1 MLQKCIRN
9 KGQKKGGIVM
19 KNVKMAA
26 KISLISIVILAIGLV
41 GLWFAANR
49 QMTKVME
56 ESIIQQLNNSV
67 EMQAEIVRNYV
78 DKAETYLIG
87 YAQAPIMSDALRD
100 TSDETGKAGLQ
111 EYTDAYAETGDNL
124 ENIYAADY
132 NSTVIAS
139 RVQGVIGVTLREG
152 DALKQLQDALS
163 KGMYNTGIM
172 ASKSTG
178 AQVISMYYPVNDKD
192 GQPLGYVGAAIYAGN
207 LRDTLNGLA
216 GVQEGSNYLLLDS
229 ASGSYIF
236 CPEDEMIGTAV
247 ENEDI
252 LNIIEQ
258 AKNAGNQARSFEYVD
273 SVTGKKTISAMYY
286 MEERDWVLVAL
297 TDWDIAF
304 APVNMLS
311 LTLAIL
317 CLTVLVIISFAIW
330 FSVMMIA
337 RALSGEAAIIQEIG
351 TLDFTGR
358 QRLERYCGR
367 KDEVG
372 MIASAMK
379 VLVDAMYSVVA
390 GLKEK
395 SRELQKT
402 AGEMSENSA
411 STSDAIRNVE
421 TAIQEISQGAGS
433 QATETT
439 NASERVIHIGNQI
452 AETKEKS
459 SRLSGVA
466 ERINHSSEEA
476 LQTLQIL
483 VKINEKAKAAVEQIN
498 RQTLNTNDSVLK
510 IRDAAQLI
518 TSIAEETNL
527 LSLNASIEAA
537 RAGEQGS
544 GFAVVAG
551 QIKKLAEQSN
561 DSAKYIDKII
571 EALLEESSCAVQVMD
586 EVKEI
591 MMKQSEHLAETKDCF
606 GEVSHNVEVT
616 QSEISNIDYTI
627 SNMDKERDSVID
639 VVQSLTAIAEENAA
653 STEESLASTEM
664 VNGMIKE
671 VAEVAKA
678 LEELADDIEKDISIF
693 RV

>member
-1 MLQKCIRN
+1 
-9 KGQKKGGIVM
+9 M
-19 KNVKMAA
+19 KNIKMAV
-26 KISLISIVILAIGLV
+26 KISLISIVILVIGLV

-49 QMTKVME
+49 EMTEVMK

-67 EMQAEIVRNYV
+67 ETQAEIVRNYV

-87 YAQAPIMSDALRD
+87 YAQAPIMADTLQNTAD
-100 TSDETGKAGLQ
+100 TSGTAALQ
-111 EYTDAYAETGDNL
+111 EYTDAYAATGDNL

-139 RVQGVIGVTLREG
+139 YVQGAIGLTLREG
-152 DALKQLQDALS
+152 DALKQLRDALS
-163 KGMYNTGIM
+163 KGKYNAGIM

-192 GQPLGYVGAAIYAGN
+192 GQPLGFVGAAIYAGD
-207 LRDTLNGLA
+207 LRDTLNGLS
-216 GVQEGSNYLLLDS
+216 GRQEGSNYLLLD
-229 ASGSYIF
+229 AAAGSYIF

-247 ENEDI
+247 ENADV
-252 LNIIEQ
+252 LNIIER
-258 AKNAGNQARSFEYVD
+258 ARSAENQAQSFEYTD
-273 SVTGKKTISAMYY
+273 SVTGKKIISAMYY
-286 MEERDWVLVAL
+286 MEDRDWVLVAL

-304 APVNMLS
+304 APVQTLS
-311 LTLAIL
+311 VMLAIL
-317 CLTVLVIISFAIW
+317 CLIVLVIISFAIW
-330 FSVMMIA
+330 FSVMLIA
-337 RALSGEAAIIQEIG
+337 RAISGEAAIIQEIG
-351 TLDFTGR
+351 TLNFTGR
-358 QRLERYCGR
+358 QRLDRYCGR

-372 MIASAMK
+372 MIANAMK
-379 VLVDAMYSVVA
+379 VLVDAMYNVVA

-395 SRELQKT
+395 SGELQKT
-402 AGEMSENSA
+402 AGEMSNNSA
-411 STSDAIRNVE
+411 STSEAIRNVE
-421 TAIQEISQGAGS
+421 TAIQEIAQGAGS

-439 NASERVIHIGNQI
+439 NASERVIHIGDQI
-452 AETKEKS
+452 ADTKEKS

-476 LQTLQIL
+476 LQTLKIL
-483 VKINEKAKAAVEQIN
+483 VDINEKAKAAVEQIN

-561 DSAKYIDKII
+561 ESAKYIDEII

-591 MMKQSEHLAETKDCF
+591 MKKQSEHLADTKNCF

-616 QSEISNIDYTI
+616 QSEISNIDHTI
-627 SNMDKERDSVID
+627 SNMDEERSSVID

-671 VAEVAKA
+671 VAEIAKA
-678 LEELADDIEKDISIF
+678 LEELANEIESDISIF
-693 RV
+693 KV

>member
-132 NSTVIAS
+132 NSTVVAS

-379 VLVDAMYSVVA
+379 VLVDAMYSVVV

-627 SNMDKERDSVID
+627 SNMDKERGSVID

>member
-1 MLQKCIRN
+1 
-9 KGQKKGGIVM
+9 M
-19 KNVKMAA
+19 KNIKMAV
-26 KISLISIVILAIGLV
+26 KISLISIVILVIGLV

-49 QMTKVME
+49 EMTEVMK

-67 EMQAEIVRNYV
+67 ETQAEIVRNYV

-87 YAQAPIMSDALRD
+87 YAQAPIMADTLQNTAD
-100 TSDETGKAGLQ
+100 TSGTAALQ
-111 EYTDAYAETGDNL
+111 EYTDAYAATGDNL

-139 RVQGVIGVTLREG
+139 YVQGVIGVTLREG
-152 DALKQLQDALS
+152 DALKQLRDALS

-192 GQPLGYVGAAIYAGN
+192 GQPLGYVGAAIYAGD
-207 LRDTLNGLA
+207 LRDTLNGLS
-216 GVQEGSNYLLLDS
+216 GRQEGSNYLLLD
-229 ASGSYIF
+229 AAAGSYIF

-247 ENEDI
+247 ENADV
-252 LNIIEQ
+252 LNIIER
-258 AKNAGNQARSFEYVD
+258 ARNAGNQAQSFEYTD
-273 SVTGKKTISAMYY
+273 SVTGKKIISAMYY
-286 MEERDWVLVAL
+286 MEDRDWVLVAL

-304 APVNMLS
+304 APVYTLS
-311 LTLAIL
+311 IMLAIL
-317 CLTVLVIISFAIW
+317 CLIVLVIISFAIW
-330 FSVMMIA
+330 FSVMLIA
-337 RALSGEAAIIQEIG
+337 RAISGEAAIIQEIG
-351 TLDFTGR
+351 TLNFTGR
-358 QRLERYCGR
+358 QRLDRYCGR

-372 MIASAMK
+372 MIANAMK
-379 VLVDAMYSVVA
+379 VLVDAMYNVVA

-395 SRELQKT
+395 SGELQKT
-402 AGEMSENSA
+402 AGEMSNNSA
-411 STSDAIRNVE
+411 STSEAIRNVE
-421 TAIQEISQGAGS
+421 TAIQEIAQGAGS

-439 NASERVIHIGNQI
+439 NASERVIHIGDQI
-452 AETKEKS
+452 ADTKEKS

-476 LQTLQIL
+476 LQTLKIL
-483 VKINEKAKAAVEQIN
+483 VDINEKAKAAVEQIN

-561 DSAKYIDKII
+561 ESAKYIDEII

-591 MMKQSEHLAETKDCF
+591 MKKQSEHLADTKDCF

-616 QSEISNIDYTI
+616 QGEISNIDHTI
-627 SNMDKERDSVID
+627 SNMDEERSSVID

-671 VAEVAKA
+671 VAEIAKA
-678 LEELADDIEKDISIF
+678 LEELANEIESDISIF
-693 RV
+693 KV

>member
-1 MLQKCIRN
+1 
-9 KGQKKGGIVM
+9 M
-19 KNVKMAA
+19 K
-26 KISLISIVILAIGLV
+26 
-41 GLWFAANR
+41 
-49 QMTKVME
+49 

-67 EMQAEIVRNYV
+67 ETQAEIVRNYV

-87 YAQAPIMSDALRD
+87 YAQAPIMADTLQNTAD
-100 TSDETGKAGLQ
+100 TSGTAALQ
-111 EYTDAYAETGDNL
+111 EYTDAYAATGDNL

-139 RVQGVIGVTLREG
+139 YVQGVIGVTLREG
-152 DALKQLQDALS
+152 DALKQLQDALT

-192 GQPLGYVGAAIYAGN
+192 GQPLGYVGAAIYAGD
-207 LRDTLNGLA
+207 LRDTLNGLS
-216 GVQEGSNYLLLDS
+216 GRQEGSNYLLLD
-229 ASGSYIF
+229 AAAGSYIF

-247 ENEDI
+247 ENADV
-252 LNIIEQ
+252 LNIIER
-258 AKNAGNQARSFEYVD
+258 ARNAGNQAQSFEYTD
-273 SVTGKKTISAMYY
+273 SVTGKKIISAMYY
-286 MEERDWVLVAL
+286 MEDRDWVLVAL

-304 APVNMLS
+304 APVYTLS
-311 LTLAIL
+311 IMLAIL
-317 CLTVLVIISFAIW
+317 CLIVLVIISFAIW
-330 FSVMMIA
+330 FSVMLIA
-337 RALSGEAAIIQEIG
+337 RAISGEAAIIQEIG
-351 TLDFTGR
+351 TLNFTGR
-358 QRLERYCGR
+358 QRLDRYCGR

-372 MIASAMK
+372 MIANAMK
-379 VLVDAMYSVVA
+379 VLVDAMYNVVA

-395 SRELQKT
+395 SGELQKT
-402 AGEMSENSA
+402 AGEMSNNSA
-411 STSDAIRNVE
+411 STSEAIRNVE
-421 TAIQEISQGAGS
+421 TAIQEIAQGAGS

-439 NASERVIHIGNQI
+439 NASERVIHIGDQI
-452 AETKEKS
+452 ADTKEKS

-476 LQTLQIL
+476 LQTLKIL
-483 VKINEKAKAAVEQIN
+483 VDINEKAKAAVEQIN

-561 DSAKYIDKII
+561 ESAKYIDEII

-591 MMKQSEHLAETKDCF
+591 MKKQSEHLADTKDCF

-616 QSEISNIDYTI
+616 QSEISNIDHTI
-627 SNMDKERDSVID
+627 SNMDEERSSVID

-671 VAEVAKA
+671 VAEIAKA
-678 LEELADDIEKDISIF
+678 LEELANEIESDISIF
-693 RV
+693 KV

>member
-1 MLQKCIRN
+1 
-9 KGQKKGGIVM
+9 M
-19 KNVKMAA
+19 KNIKMAV
-26 KISLISIVILAIGLV
+26 KISLISIVILVIGLV

-49 QMTKVME
+49 EMTEVMK

-67 EMQAEIVRNYV
+67 ETQAEIVRNYV

-87 YAQAPIMSDALRD
+87 YAQAPIMADTLQNTAD
-100 TSDETGKAGLQ
+100 TSGTAALQ
-111 EYTDAYAETGDNL
+111 EYTDAYAATGDNL

-139 RVQGVIGVTLREG
+139 YVQGVIGVTLREG
-152 DALKQLQDALS
+152 DALKQLRDALS

-192 GQPLGYVGAAIYAGN
+192 GQPLGYVGAAIYAGD
-207 LRDTLNGLA
+207 LRDTLNGLS
-216 GVQEGSNYLLLDS
+216 GRQEGSNYLLLD
-229 ASGSYIF
+229 AAAGSYIF

-247 ENEDI
+247 ENADV
-252 LNIIEQ
+252 LNIIER
-258 AKNAGNQARSFEYVD
+258 ARNAGNQAQSFEYTD
-273 SVTGKKTISAMYY
+273 SVTGKKIISAMYY
-286 MEERDWVLVAL
+286 MEDRDWVLVAL

-304 APVNMLS
+304 APVYTLS
-311 LTLAIL
+311 IMLAIL
-317 CLTVLVIISFAIW
+317 CLIVLVIISFAIW
-330 FSVMMIA
+330 FSVMLIA
-337 RALSGEAAIIQEIG
+337 RAISGEAAIIQEIG
-351 TLDFTGR
+351 TLNFTGR
-358 QRLERYCGR
+358 QRLDRYCGR

-372 MIASAMK
+372 MIANAMK
-379 VLVDAMYSVVA
+379 VLVDAMYNVVA

-395 SRELQKT
+395 SGELQKT
-402 AGEMSENSA
+402 AGEMSNNSA
-411 STSDAIRNVE
+411 STSEAIRNVE
-421 TAIQEISQGAGS
+421 TAIQEIAQGAGS

-439 NASERVIHIGNQI
+439 NASERVIHIGDQI
-452 AETKEKS
+452 ADTKEKS

-476 LQTLQIL
+476 LQTLKIL
-483 VKINEKAKAAVEQIN
+483 VDINEKAKAAVEQIN

-561 DSAKYIDKII
+561 ESAKYIDEII

-591 MMKQSEHLAETKDCF
+591 MKKQSEHLADTKDCF

-616 QSEISNIDYTI
+616 QSEISNIDHTI
-627 SNMDKERDSVID
+627 SNMDEERSSVID
-639 VVQSLTAIAEENAA
+639 VVQSLTAIAEENVA

-671 VAEVAKA
+671 VAEIAKA
-678 LEELADDIEKDISIF
+678 LEELANEIESDISIF
-693 RV
+693 KV

>member
-1 MLQKCIRN
+1 
-9 KGQKKGGIVM
+9 M
-19 KNVKMAA
+19 KNIKMAA
-26 KISLISIVILAIGLV
+26 KISLISIVILVIGLV

-56 ESIIQQLNNSV
+56 ESIVQQLNNSV

-87 YAQAPIMSDALRD
+87 YAQAPIMADVLRN
-100 TSDETGKAGLQ
+100 TSDESGKAGLQ

-207 LRDTLNGLA
+207 LRDTLNELA
-216 GVQEGSNYLLLDS
+216 GVQEGSSYLLLDS

-247 ENEDI
+247 ENADV
-252 LNIIEQ
+252 LNIIER
-258 AKNAGNQARSFEYVD
+258 AKNAGNQAQAFEYVD
-273 SVTGKKTISAMYY
+273 SVTGKKTISSMYY

-304 APVNMLS
+304 AQVNMLS
-311 LTLAIL
+311 ITLAIL
-317 CLTVLVIISFAIW
+317 CLIVLVIISFAIW
-330 FSVMMIA
+330 FSVMMTG

-351 TLDFTGR
+351 TLNFTGR

-372 MIASAMK
+372 MIANAMK
-379 VLVDAMYSVVA
+379 VLVDAMYNVVA

-395 SRELQKT
+395 SGELQKT

-421 TAIQEISQGAGS
+421 TAIQEISLGAGS
-433 QATETT
+433 QAAETT
-439 NASERVIHIGNQI
+439 NASERVIHIGSQI

-571 EALLEESSCAVQVMD
+571 EALLEESSRAVQVMN

-591 MMKQSEHLAETKDCF
+591 MMKQSEHLEETKECF
-606 GEVSHNVEVT
+606 GEVGRNVEMT
-616 QSEISNIDYTI
+616 QSEISDIDRTI
-627 SNMDKERDSVID
+627 SDMDEERGSVID

>member
-1 MLQKCIRN
+1 
-9 KGQKKGGIVM
+9 M
-19 KNVKMAA
+19 KNIKMAV
-26 KISLISIVILAIGLV
+26 KISLISIVILVIGLV

-49 QMTKVME
+49 EMTEVMK

-67 EMQAEIVRNYV
+67 ETQAEIVRNYV

-87 YAQAPIMSDALRD
+87 YAQAPIMADTLQNTAD
-100 TSDETGKAGLQ
+100 TSGTAALQ
-111 EYTDAYAETGDNL
+111 EYTDAYAATGNNL

-139 RVQGVIGVTLREG
+139 YVQGVIGVTLREG

-192 GQPLGYVGAAIYAGN
+192 GQPLGYVGAAIYAGD
-207 LRDTLNGLA
+207 LRDTLNGLS
-216 GVQEGSNYLLLDS
+216 GRQEGSNYLLLD
-229 ASGSYIF
+229 AAAGSYIF

-247 ENEDI
+247 ENADV
-252 LNIIEQ
+252 LNIIER
-258 AKNAGNQARSFEYVD
+258 ARNAGNQAQSFEYTD
-273 SVTGKKTISAMYY
+273 SVTGKKIISAMYY
-286 MEERDWVLVAL
+286 MEDRDWVLVAL

-304 APVNMLS
+304 APVYTLS
-311 LTLAIL
+311 IMLAIL
-317 CLTVLVIISFAIW
+317 CLIVLVIISFAIW
-330 FSVMMIA
+330 FSVMLIA
-337 RALSGEAAIIQEIG
+337 RAISGEAAIIQEIG
-351 TLDFTGR
+351 TLNFTGR
-358 QRLERYCGR
+358 QRLDRYCGR

-372 MIASAMK
+372 MIANAMK
-379 VLVDAMYSVVA
+379 VLVDAMYNVVA

-395 SRELQKT
+395 SGELQKT
-402 AGEMSENSA
+402 AGEMSNNSA
-411 STSDAIRNVE
+411 STSEAIRNVE
-421 TAIQEISQGAGS
+421 TAIQEIAQGAGS

-439 NASERVIHIGNQI
+439 NASERVIHIGDQI
-452 AETKEKS
+452 ADTKEKS

-476 LQTLQIL
+476 LQTLKIL
-483 VKINEKAKAAVEQIN
+483 VDINEKAKAAVEQIN

-561 DSAKYIDKII
+561 ESAKYIDEII

-591 MMKQSEHLAETKDCF
+591 MKKQSEHLADTKDCF

-616 QSEISNIDYTI
+616 QSEISNIDHTI
-627 SNMDKERDSVID
+627 SNMDEERSSVID

-671 VAEVAKA
+671 VAEIAKA
-678 LEELADDIEKDISIF
+678 LEELANEIESDISIF
-693 RV
+693 KV

>member
-1 MLQKCIRN
+1 
-9 KGQKKGGIVM
+9 M
-19 KNVKMAA
+19 KNIKMAV
-26 KISLISIVILAIGLV
+26 KISLISIVILVIGLV

-49 QMTKVME
+49 EMTEVMK

-67 EMQAEIVRNYV
+67 ETQAEIVRNYV

-87 YAQAPIMSDALRD
+87 YAQAPIMADTLQNTAD
-100 TSDETGKAGLQ
+100 TSGTAALQ
-111 EYTDAYAETGDNL
+111 EYTDAYAATGDNL

-132 NSTVIAS
+132 NSTVTAS
-139 RVQGVIGVTLREG
+139 YVQGAIGLTLREG
-152 DALKQLQDALS
+152 DALKQLRDALS
-163 KGMYNTGIM
+163 KGKYNAGIM

-192 GQPLGYVGAAIYAGN
+192 GQPLGFVGAAIYAGD
-207 LRDTLNGLA
+207 LRDTLNGLS
-216 GVQEGSNYLLLDS
+216 GRQEGSNYLLLD
-229 ASGSYIF
+229 AAAGSYIF

-247 ENEDI
+247 ENADV
-252 LNIIEQ
+252 LNIIER
-258 AKNAGNQARSFEYVD
+258 ARSAENQAQSFEYTD
-273 SVTGKKTISAMYY
+273 SVTGKKIISAMYY
-286 MEERDWVLVAL
+286 MEDRDWVLVAL

-304 APVNMLS
+304 APVQTLS
-311 LTLAIL
+311 VMLAIL
-317 CLTVLVIISFAIW
+317 CLIVLVIISFAIW
-330 FSVMMIA
+330 FSVMLIA
-337 RALSGEAAIIQEIG
+337 RAISGEAAIIQEIG
-351 TLDFTGR
+351 TLNFTGR
-358 QRLERYCGR
+358 QRLDRYCGR

-372 MIASAMK
+372 MIANAMK
-379 VLVDAMYSVVA
+379 VLVDAMYNVVA

-395 SRELQKT
+395 SGELQKT
-402 AGEMSENSA
+402 AGEMSNNSA
-411 STSDAIRNVE
+411 STSEAIRNVE
-421 TAIQEISQGAGS
+421 TAIQEIAQGAGS

-439 NASERVIHIGNQI
+439 NASERVIHIGDQI
-452 AETKEKS
+452 ADTKEKS

-476 LQTLQIL
+476 LQTLKIL
-483 VKINEKAKAAVEQIN
+483 VDINEKAKAAVEQIN

-561 DSAKYIDKII
+561 ESAKYIDEII

-591 MMKQSEHLAETKDCF
+591 MKKQSEHLADTKNCF

-616 QSEISNIDYTI
+616 QSEISNIDHTI
-627 SNMDKERDSVID
+627 SNMDEERSSVID

-671 VAEVAKA
+671 VAEIAKA
-678 LEELADDIEKDISIF
+678 LEELANEIESDISIF
-693 RV
+693 KV

>member
-1 MLQKCIRN
+1 
-9 KGQKKGGIVM
+9 M
-19 KNVKMAA
+19 KNIKMAV
-26 KISLISIVILAIGLV
+26 KISLISIVILVIGLV

-49 QMTKVME
+49 EMTEVMK

-67 EMQAEIVRNYV
+67 ETQAEIVRNYV

-87 YAQAPIMSDALRD
+87 YAQAPIMADTLQNTAD
-100 TSDETGKAGLQ
+100 TSGTAALQ
-111 EYTDAYAETGDNL
+111 EYTDAYAATGDNL

-139 RVQGVIGVTLREG
+139 YVQGVIGVTLREG
-152 DALKQLQDALS
+152 DALKQLRDALS

-192 GQPLGYVGAAIYAGN
+192 GQPLGYVGAAIYAGD
-207 LRDTLNGLA
+207 LRDTLNGLS
-216 GVQEGSNYLLLDS
+216 GRQEGSNYLLLD
-229 ASGSYIF
+229 AAAGSYIF

-247 ENEDI
+247 ENADV
-252 LNIIEQ
+252 LNIIER
-258 AKNAGNQARSFEYVD
+258 ARNAGNQAQSFEYTD
-273 SVTGKKTISAMYY
+273 SVTGKKIISAMYY
-286 MEERDWVLVAL
+286 MEDRDWVLVAL

-304 APVNMLS
+304 APVYTLS
-311 LTLAIL
+311 TMLAIL
-317 CLTVLVIISFAIW
+317 CLIVLVIISFAIW
-330 FSVMMIA
+330 FSVMLIA
-337 RALSGEAAIIQEIG
+337 RAISGEAAIIQEIG
-351 TLDFTGR
+351 TLNFTGR
-358 QRLERYCGR
+358 QRLDRYCGR

-372 MIASAMK
+372 MIANAMK
-379 VLVDAMYSVVA
+379 VLVDAMYNVVA

-395 SRELQKT
+395 SGELQKT
-402 AGEMSENSA
+402 AGEMSNNSA
-411 STSDAIRNVE
+411 STSEAIRNVE
-421 TAIQEISQGAGS
+421 TAIQEIAQGAGS

-439 NASERVIHIGNQI
+439 NASERVIHIGDQI
-452 AETKEKS
+452 ADTKEKS

-476 LQTLQIL
+476 LQTLKIL
-483 VKINEKAKAAVEQIN
+483 VDINEKAKAAVEQIN

-561 DSAKYIDKII
+561 ESAKYIDEII

-591 MMKQSEHLAETKDCF
+591 MKKQSEHLADTKDCF

-616 QSEISNIDYTI
+616 QGEISNIDHTI
-627 SNMDKERDSVID
+627 SNMDEERSSVID

-671 VAEVAKA
+671 VAEIAKA
-678 LEELADDIEKDISIF
+678 LEELANEIESDISIF
-693 RV
+693 KV

>member
-1 MLQKCIRN
+1 
-9 KGQKKGGIVM
+9 M
-19 KNVKMAA
+19 KNIKMAV
-26 KISLISIVILAIGLV
+26 KISLISIVILVIGLV

-49 QMTKVME
+49 EMTEVMK

-67 EMQAEIVRNYV
+67 ETQAEIVRNYV

-87 YAQAPIMSDALRD
+87 YAQAPIMADTLQNTAD
-100 TSDETGKAGLQ
+100 TSGTAALQ
-111 EYTDAYAETGDNL
+111 EYTDAYAATGDNL

-139 RVQGVIGVTLREG
+139 YVQGVIGVTLREG
-152 DALKQLQDALS
+152 DALKQLRDALS

-192 GQPLGYVGAAIYAGN
+192 GQPLGYVGAAIYAGD
-207 LRDTLNGLA
+207 LRDTLNGLS
-216 GVQEGSNYLLLDS
+216 GRQEGSNYLLLD
-229 ASGSYIF
+229 AAAGSYIF

-247 ENEDI
+247 ENADV
-252 LNIIEQ
+252 LNIIER
-258 AKNAGNQARSFEYVD
+258 ARNAGNQAQSFEYTD
-273 SVTGKKTISAMYY
+273 SVTGKKIISAMYY
-286 MEERDWVLVAL
+286 MEDRDWVLVAL

-304 APVNMLS
+304 APVYTLS
-311 LTLAIL
+311 IMLAIL
-317 CLTVLVIISFAIW
+317 CLIVLVIISFAIW
-330 FSVMMIA
+330 FSVMLIA
-337 RALSGEAAIIQEIG
+337 RAISGEAAIIQEIG
-351 TLDFTGR
+351 TLNFTGR
-358 QRLERYCGR
+358 QRLDRYCGR

-372 MIASAMK
+372 MIANAMK
-379 VLVDAMYSVVA
+379 VLVDAMYNVVA

-395 SRELQKT
+395 SGELQKT
-402 AGEMSENSA
+402 AGEMSNNSA
-411 STSDAIRNVE
+411 STSEAIRNVE
-421 TAIQEISQGAGS
+421 TAIQEIAQGAGS

-439 NASERVIHIGNQI
+439 NASERVIHIGDQI
-452 AETKEKS
+452 ADTKEKS

-476 LQTLQIL
+476 LQTLKIL
-483 VKINEKAKAAVEQIN
+483 VDINEKAKAAVEQIN

-561 DSAKYIDKII
+561 ESAKYIDEII

-591 MMKQSEHLAETKDCF
+591 MKKQSEHLADTKDCF

-616 QSEISNIDYTI
+616 QSEISNIDHTI
-627 SNMDKERDSVID
+627 SNMDEERSSVID

-671 VAEVAKA
+671 VAEIAKA
-678 LEELADDIEKDISIF
+678 LEELANEIESDISIF
-693 RV
+693 KV

>member
-1 MLQKCIRN
+1 
-9 KGQKKGGIVM
+9 M

-627 SNMDKERDSVID
+627 SNMDKERGSVID

>member
-627 SNMDKERDSVID
+627 SNMDKERGSVID

>member
-1 MLQKCIRN
+1 MRN
-9 KGQKKGGIVM
+9 M
-19 KNVKMAA
+19 KMAA
-26 KISLISIVILAIGLV
+26 KISLISIVILAIGLA

-67 EMQAEIVRNYV
+67 ETQAEIVRNYV

-87 YAQAPIMSDALRD
+87 YAQAPAMAKTLQN
-100 TSDETGKAGLQ
+100 TADESGKAELQ
-111 EYTDAYAETGDNL
+111 EYTDAYAATGDNL
-124 ENIYAADY
+124 ENIYAADN

-139 RVQGVIGVTLREG
+139 HVQGVIGVTLREG

-192 GQPLGYVGAAIYAGN
+192 GQILGYVGAAIYAGN

-216 GVQEGSNYLLLDS
+216 GRQEGSNYLLLDS

-236 CPEDEMIGTAV
+236 CPEDELIGTTV
-247 ENEDI
+247 ENTDL
-252 LNIIEQ
+252 LNMIEQ
-258 AKNAGNQARSFEYVD
+258 AKSAGNQAQSLEYTD
-273 SVTGKKTISAMYY
+273 SVTGKKIISAIYY

-304 APVNMLS
+304 APVRTLSIMLGV
-311 LTLAIL
+311 L
-317 CLTVLVIISFAIW
+317 CLAVLVIISFAVW
-330 FSVMMIA
+330 FSVSMIA
-337 RALSGEAAIIQEIG
+337 RAISGEAAIIQEIG
-351 TLDFTGR
+351 TLNFTGR

-372 MIASAMK
+372 MIADAMK
-379 VLVDAMYSVVA
+379 ILIDAMFNVVM

-395 SRELQKT
+395 SGELQRT
-402 AGEMSENSA
+402 AGEMSKNSSA
-411 STSDAIRNVE
+411 TSDAIRDVE
-421 TAIQEISQGAGS
+421 TAIQDIAEGAGS

-439 NASERVIHIGNQI
+439 NASERVVHIGNQI
-452 AETKEKS
+452 ENTKEKS

-466 ERINHSSEEA
+466 QRISQSSDEA
-476 LQTLQIL
+476 LKTLQIL
-483 VKINEKAKAAVEQIN
+483 VEINDKAKTAVEQIN

-571 EALLEESSCAVQVMD
+571 EALLEESSRAVQVMD
-586 EVKEI
+586 EVREI
-591 MMKQSEHLAETKDCF
+591 MKKQSEHLSDTKNCF
-606 GEVSHNVEVT
+606 GEVSHNVDVT
-616 QSEISNIDYTI
+616 QSEIADIDATI
-627 SNMDKERDSVID
+627 SNMDEERINVID

-653 STEESLASTEM
+653 STEESLASTET
-664 VNGMIKE
+664 VNGMIQD

-678 LEELADDIEKDISIF
+678 LEELANEIDMGVSIF
-693 RV
+693 RM

>member
-132 NSTVIAS
+132 NSTVVAS

-379 VLVDAMYSVVA
+379 VLVDAMYSVVV

>member
-1 MLQKCIRN
+1 
-9 KGQKKGGIVM
+9 M
-19 KNVKMAA
+19 KNIKMAV
-26 KISLISIVILAIGLV
+26 KISLISIVILVIGLV

-49 QMTKVME
+49 EMTEVMK

-67 EMQAEIVRNYV
+67 ETQAEIVRNYV

-87 YAQAPIMSDALRD
+87 YAQAPIMADTLQNTAD
-100 TSDETGKAGLQ
+100 TSGTAALQ
-111 EYTDAYAETGDNL
+111 EYTDAYAATGDNL

-139 RVQGVIGVTLREG
+139 YVQGAIGLTLREG
-152 DALKQLQDALS
+152 DALEQLRDALS
-163 KGMYNTGIM
+163 KGKYNAGIM

-192 GQPLGYVGAAIYAGN
+192 GQPLGFVGAAIYAGD
-207 LRDTLNGLA
+207 LRDTLNGLS
-216 GVQEGSNYLLLDS
+216 GRQEGSNYLLLD
-229 ASGSYIF
+229 AAAGSYIF

-247 ENEDI
+247 ENADV
-252 LNIIEQ
+252 LNIIER
-258 AKNAGNQARSFEYVD
+258 ARSAENQAQSFEYTD
-273 SVTGKKTISAMYY
+273 SVTGKKIISAMYY
-286 MEERDWVLVAL
+286 MEDRDWVLVAL

-304 APVNMLS
+304 APVQTLS
-311 LTLAIL
+311 IMLAIL
-317 CLTVLVIISFAIW
+317 CLIVLVIISFAIW
-330 FSVMMIA
+330 FSVMLIA
-337 RALSGEAAIIQEIG
+337 RAISGEAAIIQEIG
-351 TLDFTGR
+351 TLNFTGR
-358 QRLERYCGR
+358 QRLDRYCGR

-372 MIASAMK
+372 MIANAMK
-379 VLVDAMYSVVA
+379 VLVDAMYNVVA

-395 SRELQKT
+395 SGELQKT
-402 AGEMSENSA
+402 AGEMSNNSA
-411 STSDAIRNVE
+411 STSEAIRNVE
-421 TAIQEISQGAGS
+421 TAIQEIAQGAGS

-439 NASERVIHIGNQI
+439 NASERVIHIGDQI
-452 AETKEKS
+452 ADTKEKS

-476 LQTLQIL
+476 LQTLKIL
-483 VKINEKAKAAVEQIN
+483 VDINEKAKAAVEQIN

-561 DSAKYIDKII
+561 ESAKYIDEII

-591 MMKQSEHLAETKDCF
+591 MKKQSEHLADTKDCF

-616 QSEISNIDYTI
+616 QSEISNIDHTI
-627 SNMDKERDSVID
+627 SNMDEERSSVID

-671 VAEVAKA
+671 VAEIAKA
-678 LEELADDIEKDISIF
+678 LEELANEIESDISIF
-693 RV
+693 KV

>member
-1 MLQKCIRN
+1 
-9 KGQKKGGIVM
+9 M
-19 KNVKMAA
+19 KNIKMAV
-26 KISLISIVILAIGLV
+26 KISLISIVILVIGLV

-49 QMTKVME
+49 EMTEVMK

-67 EMQAEIVRNYV
+67 ETQAEIVRNYV

-87 YAQAPIMSDALRD
+87 YAQAPIMADTLQNTAD
-100 TSDETGKAGLQ
+100 TSGTAALQ
-111 EYTDAYAETGDNL
+111 EYTDAYAATGDNL

-139 RVQGVIGVTLREG
+139 YVQGVIGVTLREG

-192 GQPLGYVGAAIYAGN
+192 GQPLGYVGAAIYAGD
-207 LRDTLNGLA
+207 LRDTLNGLS
-216 GVQEGSNYLLLDS
+216 GRQEGSNYLLLD
-229 ASGSYIF
+229 AAAGSYIF

-247 ENEDI
+247 ENADV
-252 LNIIEQ
+252 LNIIER
-258 AKNAGNQARSFEYVD
+258 ARSAENQAQSFEYTD
-273 SVTGKKTISAMYY
+273 SVTGKKIISAMYY
-286 MEERDWVLVAL
+286 MEDRDWVLVAL

-304 APVNMLS
+304 APVQTLS
-311 LTLAIL
+311 VMLAIL
-317 CLTVLVIISFAIW
+317 CLIVLVIISFAIW
-330 FSVMMIA
+330 FSVMLIA
-337 RALSGEAAIIQEIG
+337 RAISGEAAIIQEIG
-351 TLDFTGR
+351 TLNFTGR
-358 QRLERYCGR
+358 QRLDRYCGR

-372 MIASAMK
+372 MIANAMK
-379 VLVDAMYSVVA
+379 VLVDAMYNVVA

-395 SRELQKT
+395 SGELQKT
-402 AGEMSENSA
+402 AGEMSNNSA
-411 STSDAIRNVE
+411 STSEAIRNVE
-421 TAIQEISQGAGS
+421 TAIQEIAQGAGS

-439 NASERVIHIGNQI
+439 NASERVIHIGDQI
-452 AETKEKS
+452 ADTKEKS

-476 LQTLQIL
+476 LQTLKIL
-483 VKINEKAKAAVEQIN
+483 VDINEKAKAAVEQIN

-561 DSAKYIDKII
+561 ESAKYIDEII

-591 MMKQSEHLAETKDCF
+591 MKKQSEHLADTKDCF

-616 QSEISNIDYTI
+616 QGEISNIDHTI
-627 SNMDKERDSVID
+627 SNMDEERSSVID

-671 VAEVAKA
+671 VAEIAKA
-678 LEELADDIEKDISIF
+678 LEELANEIESDISIF
-693 RV
+693 KV

>member
-1 MLQKCIRN
+1 
-9 KGQKKGGIVM
+9 M
-19 KNVKMAA
+19 KNMKMAV
-26 KISLISIVILAIGLV
+26 KISLISIVILVIGLV

-56 ESIIQQLNNSV
+56 ESIIQQLTNSV
-67 EMQAEIVRNYV
+67 ETQAEIVRNYV

-87 YAQAPIMSDALRD
+87 YAQAPAMVKTLQD
-100 TSDETGKAGLQ
+100 TSNESAATELQ
-111 EYTDAYAETGDNL
+111 EYTDAYAATGDNL

-139 RVQGVIGVTLREG
+139 HVQGVIGVTLREG

-192 GQPLGYVGAAIYAGN
+192 GQPVGYVGAAIYAGN

-216 GVQEGSNYLLLDS
+216 GRQEGSNYLLLDS

-236 CPEDEMIGTAV
+236 CPEDELIGTAV
-247 ENEDI
+247 ENTDV
-252 LNIIEQ
+252 LNIIEK
-258 AKNAGNQARSFEYVD
+258 AKSAGNQSQSFEYTD
-273 SVTGKKTISAMYY
+273 SVTGKKIISAMYY

-304 APVNMLS
+304 APVRTLSIMLG
-311 LTLAIL
+311 IL
-317 CLTVLVIISFAIW
+317 CLAVLIIISFAVW
-330 FSVMMIA
+330 FSVTMIG
-337 RALSGEAAIIQEIG
+337 RAISGEAAIIQEIG
-351 TLDFTGR
+351 TLNFTGR
-358 QRLERYCGR
+358 HRLERYCGR

-372 MIASAMK
+372 QIANAMK
-379 VLVDAMYSVVA
+379 VLVDAMYNVVV

-395 SRELQKT
+395 SLELQRT
-402 AGEMSENSA
+402 AGEMSENSS
-411 STSDAIRNVE
+411 STSDAIKNVE
-421 TAIQEISQGAGS
+421 TAIQEIAQGAGS

-439 NASERVIHIGNQI
+439 SASERVIHIGNQI
-452 AETKEKS
+452 ADTREKS

-476 LQTLQIL
+476 LQTLKIL
-483 VKINEKAKAAVEQIN
+483 VDINEKAKAAVEQIN

-571 EALLEESSCAVQVMD
+571 EALLEESSCAVQIMD
-586 EVKEI
+586 EVKDI
-591 MMKQSEHLAETKDCF
+591 MKKQSEHLADTKDCF

-616 QSEISNIDYTI
+616 QSEISNIANTI
-627 SNMDKERDSVID
+627 SNMDEERVSVID

-664 VNGMIKE
+664 VNGMIKG
-671 VAEVAKA
+671 VAEVAKS
-678 LEELADDIEKDISIF
+678 LEELANEIETDVSIF
-693 RV
+693 QV

>member
-1 MLQKCIRN
+1 
-9 KGQKKGGIVM
+9 M
-19 KNVKMAA
+19 KNIKMAV
-26 KISLISIVILAIGLV
+26 KISLISIVILVIGLV

-49 QMTKVME
+49 EMTEVMK

-67 EMQAEIVRNYV
+67 ETQAEIVRNYV

-87 YAQAPIMSDALRD
+87 YAQAPIMADTLQNTAD
-100 TSDETGKAGLQ
+100 TSGTAALQ
-111 EYTDAYAETGDNL
+111 EYTDAYAATGDNL

-139 RVQGVIGVTLREG
+139 YVQGVIGVTLREG

-192 GQPLGYVGAAIYAGN
+192 GQPLGYVGAAIYAGD
-207 LRDTLNGLA
+207 LRDTLNGLS
-216 GVQEGSNYLLLDS
+216 GRQEGSNYLLLD
-229 ASGSYIF
+229 AAAGSYIF

-247 ENEDI
+247 ENADV
-252 LNIIEQ
+252 LNIIER
-258 AKNAGNQARSFEYVD
+258 ARNAGNQAQSFEYTD
-273 SVTGKKTISAMYY
+273 SVTGKKIISAMYY
-286 MEERDWVLVAL
+286 MEDRDWVLVAL

-304 APVNMLS
+304 APVYTLS
-311 LTLAIL
+311 IMLAIL
-317 CLTVLVIISFAIW
+317 CLIVLVIISFAIW
-330 FSVMMIA
+330 FSVMLIA
-337 RALSGEAAIIQEIG
+337 RAISGEAAIIQEIG
-351 TLDFTGR
+351 TLNFTGR
-358 QRLERYCGR
+358 QRLDRYCGR

-372 MIASAMK
+372 MIANAMK
-379 VLVDAMYSVVA
+379 VLVDAMYNVVA

-395 SRELQKT
+395 SGELQKT
-402 AGEMSENSA
+402 AGEMSNNSA
-411 STSDAIRNVE
+411 STSEAIRNVE
-421 TAIQEISQGAGS
+421 TAIQEIAQGAGS

-439 NASERVIHIGNQI
+439 NASERVIHIGDQI
-452 AETKEKS
+452 ADTKEKS

-476 LQTLQIL
+476 LQTLKIL
-483 VKINEKAKAAVEQIN
+483 VDINEKAKAAVEQIN

-561 DSAKYIDKII
+561 ESAKYIDEII

-591 MMKQSEHLAETKDCF
+591 MKKQSEHLADTKDCF

-616 QSEISNIDYTI
+616 QGEISNIDHTI
-627 SNMDKERDSVID
+627 SNMDEERSSVID

-671 VAEVAKA
+671 VAEIAKA
-678 LEELADDIEKDISIF
+678 LEELANEIESDISIF
-693 RV
+693 KV

>member
-1 MLQKCIRN
+1 
-9 KGQKKGGIVM
+9 M
-19 KNVKMAA
+19 KNIKMAV
-26 KISLISIVILAIGLV
+26 KISLISIVILVIGLV

-49 QMTKVME
+49 EMTEVMK

-67 EMQAEIVRNYV
+67 ETQAEIVRNYV

-87 YAQAPIMSDALRD
+87 YAQAPIMADTLQNTAD
-100 TSDETGKAGLQ
+100 TSGTAALQ
-111 EYTDAYAETGDNL
+111 EYTDAYAATGDNL

-139 RVQGVIGVTLREG
+139 YVQGVIGVTLREG
-152 DALKQLQDALS
+152 DALKQLRDALS

-192 GQPLGYVGAAIYAGN
+192 GQPLGYVGAAIYAGD
-207 LRDTLNGLA
+207 LRDTLNGLS
-216 GVQEGSNYLLLDS
+216 GRQEGSNYLLLD
-229 ASGSYIF
+229 AAAGSYIF

-247 ENEDI
+247 ENADV
-252 LNIIEQ
+252 LNIIER
-258 AKNAGNQARSFEYVD
+258 ARNAGNQAQSFEYTD
-273 SVTGKKTISAMYY
+273 SVTGKKIISAMYY
-286 MEERDWVLVAL
+286 MEDRDWVLVAL

-304 APVNMLS
+304 APVYTLS
-311 LTLAIL
+311 TMLAIL
-317 CLTVLVIISFAIW
+317 CLIVLVIISFAIW
-330 FSVMMIA
+330 FSVMLIA
-337 RALSGEAAIIQEIG
+337 RAISGEAAIIQEIG
-351 TLDFTGR
+351 TLNFTGR
-358 QRLERYCGR
+358 QRLDRYCGR

-372 MIASAMK
+372 MIANAMK
-379 VLVDAMYSVVA
+379 VLVDAMYNVVA

-395 SRELQKT
+395 SGELQKT
-402 AGEMSENSA
+402 AGEMSNNSA
-411 STSDAIRNVE
+411 STSEAIRNVE
-421 TAIQEISQGAGS
+421 TAIQEIAQGAGS

-439 NASERVIHIGNQI
+439 NASERVIHIGDQI
-452 AETKEKS
+452 ADTKEKS

-476 LQTLQIL
+476 LQTLKIL
-483 VKINEKAKAAVEQIN
+483 VDINEKAKAAVEQIN

-561 DSAKYIDKII
+561 ESAKYIDEII

-591 MMKQSEHLAETKDCF
+591 MKKQSEHLADTKDCF

-616 QSEISNIDYTI
+616 QSEISNIDHTI
-627 SNMDKERDSVID
+627 SNMDEERSSVID

-671 VAEVAKA
+671 VAEIAKA
-678 LEELADDIEKDISIF
+678 LEELANEIESDISIF
-693 RV
+693 KV

>member
-1 MLQKCIRN
+1 
-9 KGQKKGGIVM
+9 M
-19 KNVKMAA
+19 KNIKMAV
-26 KISLISIVILAIGLV
+26 KISLISIVILVIGLV

-49 QMTKVME
+49 EMTEVMK

-67 EMQAEIVRNYV
+67 ETQAEIVRNYV

-87 YAQAPIMSDALRD
+87 YAQAPIMADTLQNTAD
-100 TSDETGKAGLQ
+100 TSGTAALQ
-111 EYTDAYAETGDNL
+111 EYTDAYAATGDNL

-139 RVQGVIGVTLREG
+139 YVQGAIGLTLREG
-152 DALKQLQDALS
+152 DALKQLRDALS
-163 KGMYNTGIM
+163 KGKYNAGIM

-192 GQPLGYVGAAIYAGN
+192 GQPLGFVGAAIYAGD
-207 LRDTLNGLA
+207 LRDTLNGLS
-216 GVQEGSNYLLLDS
+216 GRQEGSNYLLLD
-229 ASGSYIF
+229 AAAGSYIF

-247 ENEDI
+247 ENADV
-252 LNIIEQ
+252 LNIIER
-258 AKNAGNQARSFEYVD
+258 ARSAENQAQSFEYTD
-273 SVTGKKTISAMYY
+273 SVTGKKIISAMYY
-286 MEERDWVLVAL
+286 MEDRDWVLVAL

-304 APVNMLS
+304 APVQTLS
-311 LTLAIL
+311 VMLAIL
-317 CLTVLVIISFAIW
+317 CLIVLVIISFAIW
-330 FSVMMIA
+330 FSVMLIA
-337 RALSGEAAIIQEIG
+337 RAISGEAAIIQEIG
-351 TLDFTGR
+351 TLNFTGR
-358 QRLERYCGR
+358 QRLDRYCGR

-372 MIASAMK
+372 MIANAMK
-379 VLVDAMYSVVA
+379 VLVDAMYNVVA

-395 SRELQKT
+395 SGELQKT
-402 AGEMSENSA
+402 AGEMSNNSA
-411 STSDAIRNVE
+411 STSEAIRNVE
-421 TAIQEISQGAGS
+421 TAIQEIAQGAGS

-439 NASERVIHIGNQI
+439 NASERVIHIGDQI
-452 AETKEKS
+452 ADTKEKS

-476 LQTLQIL
+476 LQTLKIL
-483 VKINEKAKAAVEQIN
+483 VDINEKAKAAVEQIN

-561 DSAKYIDKII
+561 ESAKYIDEII

-591 MMKQSEHLAETKDCF
+591 MKKQSEHLADTKDCF

-616 QSEISNIDYTI
+616 QSEISNIDHTI
-627 SNMDKERDSVID
+627 SNMDEERSSVID

-671 VAEVAKA
+671 VAEIAKA
-678 LEELADDIEKDISIF
+678 LEELANEIESDISIF
-693 RV
+693 KV

>member
-1 MLQKCIRN
+1 
-9 KGQKKGGIVM
+9 M
-19 KNVKMAA
+19 KNIKMAV
-26 KISLISIVILAIGLV
+26 KISLISIVILVIGLV

-49 QMTKVME
+49 EMTEVMK

-67 EMQAEIVRNYV
+67 ETQAEIVRNYV

-87 YAQAPIMSDALRD
+87 YAQAPIMADTLQNTAD
-100 TSDETGKAGLQ
+100 TSGTAALQ
-111 EYTDAYAETGDNL
+111 EYTDAYAATGDNL

-139 RVQGVIGVTLREG
+139 YVQGVIGVTLREG
-152 DALKQLQDALS
+152 DALKQLQDALT

-192 GQPLGYVGAAIYAGN
+192 GQPLGYVGAAIYAGD
-207 LRDTLNGLA
+207 LRDTLNGLS
-216 GVQEGSNYLLLDS
+216 GRQEGSNYLLLD
-229 ASGSYIF
+229 AAAGSYIF

-247 ENEDI
+247 ENADV
-252 LNIIEQ
+252 LNIIER
-258 AKNAGNQARSFEYVD
+258 ARNAGNQAQSFEYTD
-273 SVTGKKTISAMYY
+273 SVTGKKIISAMYY
-286 MEERDWVLVAL
+286 MEDRDWVLVAL

-304 APVNMLS
+304 APVYTLS
-311 LTLAIL
+311 IMLAIL
-317 CLTVLVIISFAIW
+317 CLIVLVIISFAIW
-330 FSVMMIA
+330 FSVMLIA
-337 RALSGEAAIIQEIG
+337 RAISGEAAIIQEIG
-351 TLDFTGR
+351 TLNFTGR
-358 QRLERYCGR
+358 QRLDRYCGR

-372 MIASAMK
+372 MIANAMK
-379 VLVDAMYSVVA
+379 VLVDAMYNVVA

-395 SRELQKT
+395 SGELQKT
-402 AGEMSENSA
+402 AGEMSNNSA
-411 STSDAIRNVE
+411 STSEAIRNVE
-421 TAIQEISQGAGS
+421 TAIQEIAQGAGS

-439 NASERVIHIGNQI
+439 NASERVIHIGDQI
-452 AETKEKS
+452 ADTKEKS

-476 LQTLQIL
+476 LQTLKIL
-483 VKINEKAKAAVEQIN
+483 VDINEKAKAAVEQIN

-561 DSAKYIDKII
+561 ESAKYIDEII

-591 MMKQSEHLAETKDCF
+591 MKKQSEHLADTKDCF

-616 QSEISNIDYTI
+616 QGEISNIDHTI
-627 SNMDKERDSVID
+627 SNMDEERSSVID

-671 VAEVAKA
+671 VAEIAKA
-678 LEELADDIEKDISIF
+678 LEELANEIESDISIF
-693 RV
+693 KV